1 MRWMVAVVLCTMACG
16 GVDELAEGAAD
27 ETIESGSPHALLLH
41 GGEAQ
46 AKAAKLSYYGGP
58 VVESAQVVAVLW
70 GPSVDA
76 QVAAHIGDF
85 YQAVTGSSYFSWLG
99 EYDTGKQHIGRGAL
113 SGVFAIAPAH
123 KGRALTDAQIAKEL
137 AAQIRK
143 GALPAAGANSV
154 YLVHFPPGVRISM
167 GGSHSCEAGGFC
179 GYHSSFRAGRA
190 HVRYAVLPDMSAGS
204 GCDTGCG
211 GGAPFAAV
219 TSVTSHE
226 LVEAVTDPDVGLAKG
241 LAAPLAWY
249 DANNGEIGDICAG
262 HDGKL
267 HAGGAVWTVQKQW
280 SNKARACVLGR

>member
-1 MRWMVAVVLCTMACG
+1 MDPLRRAAQRSARWHCIWSGRLRGPRRAASRRGAAMRWMVAVALCTMAGG

-123 KGRALTDAQIAKEL
+123 KGRGRTDAQIAKRL
-137 AAQIRK
+137 ATQIRK

-167 GGSHSCEAGGFC
+167 GGSHSCEAGRSRRS
-179 GYHSSFRAGRA
+179 HRPFRARRA
-190 HVRYAVLPDMSAGS
+190 
-204 GCDTGCG
+204 
-211 GGAPFAAV
+211 
-219 TSVTSHE
+219 
-226 LVEAVTDPDVGLAKG
+226 
-241 LAAPLAWY
+241 
-249 DANNGEIGDICAG
+249 
-262 HDGKL
+262 
-267 HAGGAVWTVQKQW
+267 
-280 SNKARACVLGR
+280 